1 MSDYINIYI
10 SDPESVM
17 FCRRYPSFSIERLV
31 SDYVTSVNKLGLC
44 EASDFQQ
51 YIKDTIECNNTSL
64 VRDLRETTKSVVS
77 DVVSSKIERMSDVF
91 TSQLRSVPND
101 VIVNQL
107 GVVNSKMSNLDLI
120 VTNSNGALKELSES
134 FTDYLTSFKT
144 GSVKGR
150 NTELKT
156 IIQLDSVFPK
166 HDVIHVPSSKQKGKM
181 DIILSLD
188 GYPDISI
195 DTKTYTKSVPKS
207 EVCKFEGDIA
217 LGDTHG
223 IMVSTTSKIAGKPHF
238 TIDIIKCNVAVYL
251 SNVGL
256 DTSCIELAVDIIY
269 SLHKVLEGRNG
280 GISSDTVLRI
290 EDLIREDLKRLD
302 KIRESL
308 NVSLVCVK
316 EMTLSRILEL
326 LKV

>member
-1 MSDYINIYI
+1 M
-10 SDPESVM
+10 
-17 FCRRYPSFSIERLV
+17 FSINKLV
-31 SDYVTSVNKLGLC
+31 SEYVSSVLKLGVC
-44 EASDFQQ
+44 NE
-51 YIKDTIECNNTSL
+51 DTLGPFI
-64 VRDLRETTKSVVS
+64 R
-77 DVVSSKIERMSDVF
+77 DVVQKGYTELKDSLENVIR
-91 TSQLRSVPND
+91 TVPND
-101 VIVNQL
+101 AIIQKIEGIRDSPNTVTMGMLRDISNKVVCSSDLRDIPNDVTVNYL
-107 GVVNSKMSNLDLI
+107 KTLETMATTSDS
-120 VTNSNGALKELSES
+120 ALKDLASS
-134 FTDYLTSFKT
+134 FTEYTSLFKT

-156 IIQLDSVFPK
+156 IMQLDSVFPR

-181 DIILSLD
+181 DIILSLE
-188 GYPDISI
+188 GRPDISI
-195 DTKTYTKSVPKS
+195 DTKTYTKTVPKS

-223 IMVSTTSKIAGKPHF
+223 IMVSTTSKIIGKPHF
-238 TIDIIKCNVAVYL
+238 TIDIIKGNVAVYL